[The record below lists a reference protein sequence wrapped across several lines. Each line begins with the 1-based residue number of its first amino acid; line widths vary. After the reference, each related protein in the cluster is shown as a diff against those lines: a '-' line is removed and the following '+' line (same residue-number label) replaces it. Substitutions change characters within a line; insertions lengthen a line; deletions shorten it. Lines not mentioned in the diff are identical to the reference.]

1 MHSAESHPT
10 APPDS
15 DGSSNASLRPLANQ
29 MVAAASRFART
40 ATQIS
45 GIRISAVSMR
55 ALAYIERHGPQRIS
69 HLANYESISQPAMTT
84 AVNRLPQDGMDVR
97 QPDPADARAHLVALT
112 APGHPALH
120 EYRRQVAAIV
130 PPTLDTLTAADHN
143 PLAHAREVIAPLVH

>member
-1 MHSAESHPT
+1 LFILYICFFFQAEDGIRDRNVTGVQTCALPISNPQLYYPISTWSNRVLNSVGLTHYISNLYILVMHSAESHPT

-69 HLANYESISQPAMTT
+69 HLANYESIS
-84 AVNRLPQDGMDVR
+84 
-97 QPDPADARAHLVALT
+97 
-112 APGHPALH
+112 
-120 EYRRQVAAIV
+120 
-130 PPTLDTLTAADHN
+130 
-143 PLAHAREVIAPLVH
+143 